1 MFVTELRFECFA
13 DTTISA
19 AEKAINQ
26 LLEAYRANGQILGRE
41 FAVAFNDGEFRVRLL
56 MPEKSSLAHKYHSP
70 WVKKALVELTDAKL
84 LAPRES
90 LLVRISILK

>member
-41 FAVAFNDGEFRVRLL
+41 FAVAFNDG
-56 MPEKSSLAHKYHSP
+56 
-70 WVKKALVELTDAKL
+70 
-84 LAPRES
+84 
-90 LLVRISILK
+90 

>member
-19 AEKAINQ
+19 AERAINQ

-41 FAVAFNDGEFRVRLL
+41 FAVAFNEGEFRVRLL
-56 MPEKSSLAHKYHSP
+56 TP
-70 WVKKALVELTDAKL
+70 
-84 LAPRES
+84 
-90 LLVRISILK
+90 